1 MSDITPIARPIW
13 DDSAATETKLPP
25 PSAPVKRKAPSE
37 SISRAMP
44 SASRVDVP
52 SSSRSAVKAA
62 RPGRAAGSAALP
74 HRETSDATVIGRWCD
89 STR

>member
-25 PSAPVKRKAPSE
+25 PSAPVERKAPSE

-44 SASRVDVP
+44 SASRVCVP

-74 HRETSDATVIGRWCD
+74 HRETSDATVIGRSCD